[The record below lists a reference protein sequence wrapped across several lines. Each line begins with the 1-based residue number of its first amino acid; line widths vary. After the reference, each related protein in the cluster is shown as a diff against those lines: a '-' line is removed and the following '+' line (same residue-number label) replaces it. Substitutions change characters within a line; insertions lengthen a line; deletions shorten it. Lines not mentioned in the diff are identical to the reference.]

1 MRNLHNPNLAG
12 TNSIMNHLTKLL
24 ILTVL
29 LLPACATSGGDTNG
43 NSGLMGLGDEP
54 VRAAWEDWTPKPAAG
69 IAPQAFVDTVVAFD
83 YWQVDDE
90 NFIEESW
97 AGVSGVL
104 DFVRREGLPEAQENT
119 ATLLLQALDSR
130 QSDQQTRMDVT
141 YVVSLDQE
149 NPSEGMVVRL
159 YAPLAEP
166 NVAPGVAIYLSRDSG
181 SPAEGFE
188 RAVIWAAPD
197 FEEAQGFTVGLEEV
211 DTSWVAAKGNG
222 VVFPVGE
229 SRSDSLTGAAG
240 LAREILT
247 KRFWEP
253 LTGAGF
259 VEAKQSAL
267 EARELPSSIS
277 PALGLEVRERQL
289 EEVYKDTVFPPR
301 AEIPPLGLKEDF

>member
-1 MRNLHNPNLAG
+1 MK
-12 TNSIMNHLTKLL
+12 HLTKLILLLL
-24 ILTVL
+24 I
-29 LLPACATSGGDTNG
+29 LPACATSSGSGSGD
-43 NSGLMGLGDEP
+43 SGLMGLGDEP
-54 VRAAWEDWTPKPAAG
+54 AKAVWEDWTAKPAAG
-69 IAPQAFVDTVVAFD
+69 IAPEAFVDQMVAFD

-130 QSDQQTRMDVT
+130 QGDQQTSMDVT
-141 YVVSLDQE
+141 YVVSLDQQ
-149 NPSEGMVVRL
+149 NPSEGLVVRL
-159 YAPLAEP
+159 YSPIADKKAT
-166 NVAPGVAIYLSRDSG
+166 PGVAIYMGRDSG
-181 SPAEGFE
+181 SPAEGYD

-197 FEEAQGFTVGLEEV
+197 FEEAEGFTVALDRTDAG
-211 DTSWVAAKGNG
+211 WVAAKDNG
-222 VVFPVGE
+222 VVYPVGE
-229 SRSDSLTGAAG
+229 SKSDSLTGAAG

-253 LTGAGF
+253 LTGVGF
-259 VEAKQSAL
+259 VEAKQSAT
-267 EARELPSSIS
+267 EESELPADIER
-277 PALGLEVRERQL
+277 ALGLEVRERQI